1 MKKNVLQ
8 YIVKTDQIIN
18 TRQQI
23 KLNDVSLSN
32 NLATIENSIAD
43 MIDKNNNIVGKIVGS
58 ATQFF
63 NKTKVNNEKN
73 VYSDDVYIDRQDNIY
88 LPDKGNLIIKF
99 CFQTKFDNKT
109 DLVISPVDKIYK
121 TIPIYKSGIFL
132 DKDVKVKIE
141 IKKNYR
147 IITIKY

>member
-1 MKKNVLQ
+1 MKKNILQ
-8 YIVKTDQIIN
+8 YIVSTEQIIN

-43 MIDKNNNIVGKIVGS
+43 LMDKNNNVVGKIVGS

-63 NKTKVNNEKN
+63 NKPYANTDNNIN
-73 VYSDDVYIDRQDNIY
+73 NNDVYIDRQDNIY

-99 CFQTKFDNKT
+99 CFQTKFNNT
-109 DLVISPVDKIYK
+109 TNLVISPVDKIYK

-141 IKKNYR
+141 IKK
-147 IITIKY
+147 TK